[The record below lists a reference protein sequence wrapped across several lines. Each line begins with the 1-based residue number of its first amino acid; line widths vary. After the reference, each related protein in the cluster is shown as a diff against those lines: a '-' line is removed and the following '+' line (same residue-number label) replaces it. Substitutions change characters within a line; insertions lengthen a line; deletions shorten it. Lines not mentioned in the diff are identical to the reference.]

1 MKRFFLMWG
10 LVFALLLSGC
20 GSSASRVETLKSWS
34 FQYNEGTSDY
44 SLFFGLADKNDNSLS
59 ADVDVD
65 IRIVN
70 DADEEVYTG
79 TKSVSPDDFSYYS
92 NQAAGEQYLANVR
105 IPAAEIKAGTSAS
118 GKVYFTV
125 YKENAVQFDEV
136 NCDALYCLPIEDV
149 QVTFDS
155 FPLESSAS
163 RVETLKSWSFQY
175 NEGTSDYSL
184 FFGLADKN
192 DKSLSADV
200 DVDIRIVNDADE
212 EVYAG
217 TKSVSTDD
225 FGYYTSQAAGEQY
238 LANVRIPSS
247 EIKAG
252 KSASGKVYFTVYKEN
267 AVQFDEVNCDALY
280 CLPIEDVQVTF
291 DSFPLDLKVKDFM
304 GSTASVIQIQG
315 AEFKFDKDYS
325 PHLTIAITGEKKSG
339 SSDSGYDMISY
350 KLYDSAGYLVDSGN
364 IYLSSLS
371 AGDKFKDDSVVI
383 YDITPGE
390 SYTFQLSEYSW

>member
-10 LVFALLLSGC
+10 LVIALLLSGC
-20 GSSASRVETLKSWS
+20 G
-34 FQYNEGTSDY
+34 
-44 SLFFGLADKNDNSLS
+44 
-59 ADVDVD
+59 
-65 IRIVN
+65 
-70 DADEEVYTG
+70 
-79 TKSVSPDDFSYYS
+79 
-92 NQAAGEQYLANVR
+92 
-105 IPAAEIKAGTSAS
+105 
-118 GKVYFTV
+118 
-125 YKENAVQFDEV
+125 
-136 NCDALYCLPIEDV
+136 
-149 QVTFDS
+149 
-155 FPLESSAS
+155 SSAS

-225 FGYYTSQAAGEQY
+225 FSYYSSQAAGEQY
-238 LANVRIPSS
+238 LANVRIPAA

-267 AVQFDEVNCDALY
+267 AVQFDEANCDALY

-325 PHLTIAITGEKKSG
+325 PQLTITITGEKKS
-339 SSDSGYDMISY
+339 
-350 KLYDSAGYLVDSGN
+350 AHV
-364 IYLSSLS
+364 
-371 AGDKFKDDSVVI
+371 
-383 YDITPGE
+383 
-390 SYTFQLSEYSW
+390 

>member
-10 LVFALLLSGC
+10 LVIALLLSGC

-34 FQYNEGTSDY
+34 FQYN
-44 SLFFGLADKNDNSLS
+44 K
-59 ADVDVD
+59 
-65 IRIVN
+65 
-70 DADEEVYTG
+70 
-79 TKSVSPDDFSYYS
+79 
-92 NQAAGEQYLANVR
+92 
-105 IPAAEIKAGTSAS
+105 
-118 GKVYFTV
+118 
-125 YKENAVQFDEV
+125 
-136 NCDALYCLPIEDV
+136 
-149 QVTFDS
+149 
-155 FPLESSAS
+155 
-163 RVETLKSWSFQY
+163 
-175 NEGTSDYSL
+175 GTSDYSL

-192 DKSLSADV
+192 DKSLS
-200 DVDIRIVNDADE
+200 
-212 EVYAG
+212 
-217 TKSVSTDD
+217 TDD
-225 FGYYTSQAAGEQY
+225 FSYYTSQAAGEQY
-238 LANVRIPSS
+238 LANVRIPAA

-325 PHLTIAITGEKKSG
+325 PQLTITITGEKKSG

-364 IYLSSLS
+364 IYLSSLN

>member
-10 LVFALLLSGC
+10 LVIALLLSGC

-44 SLFFGLADKNDNSLS
+44 SLFFGLADK
-59 ADVDVD
+59 
-65 IRIVN
+65 
-70 DADEEVYTG
+70 
-79 TKSVSPDDFSYYS
+79 K
-92 NQAAGEQYLANVR
+92 
-105 IPAAEIKAGTSAS
+105 
-118 GKVYFTV
+118 
-125 YKENAVQFDEV
+125 
-136 NCDALYCLPIEDV
+136 
-149 QVTFDS
+149 
-155 FPLESSAS
+155 
-163 RVETLKSWSFQY
+163 
-175 NEGTSDYSL
+175 
-184 FFGLADKN
+184 

-200 DVDIRIVNDADE
+200 DVDIRIVNDSDE

-217 TKSVSTDD
+217 TKSVST
-225 FGYYTSQAAGEQY
+225 E
-238 LANVRIPSS
+238 
-247 EIKAG
+247 
-252 KSASGKVYFTVYKEN
+252 YKEN

-304 GSTASVIQIQG
+304 GGTASVIQIQG

-325 PHLTIAITGEKKSG
+325 PQLTITITGEKKIG

-371 AGDKFKDDSVVI
+371 TGDKFRDDSIVI